1 MKTQWQDIV
10 LCGLFISAILAGSI
24 GIVWIIHPWT
34 VAWFKSYHVLVDA
47 AAAAIAYGLL
57 SALAVRL
64 MLAIKPM
71 PREKASYPMDHP
83 ILTYWKLLTIV
94 YRLGKGALGWFVP
107 IFAAPVLDALFGAR
121 VGRDVAFGGT
131 IDDPY
136 MVSIGDGVILG
147 NASLVTGNY
156 IDKGMLVC
164 GTVTIGNGATIG
176 ANAIVLPNT
185 TIGEGA
191 TVVSGAVVGPDA
203 VINAGEVWRGNP
215 ARLWTGAKPQA
226 RPAASGDN

>member
-10 LCGLFISAILAGSI
+10 LCGLFIGAILAGSL
-24 GIVWIIHPWT
+24 GVVWIIHPWT
-34 VAWFKSYHVLVDA
+34 VAWFRSYHVLVDA
-47 AAAAIAYGLL
+47 AAAAIAYGLI
-57 SALAVRL
+57 SSMVVRL

-71 PREKASYPMDHP
+71 PMQKMSYPLDHP
-83 ILTYWKLLTIV
+83 ILTYWKLLTLL
-94 YRLGKGALGWFVP
+94 YRFGRGALAWFVP
-107 IFAAPVLDALFGAR
+107 FFAEPLLDALFGAR
-121 VGRDVAFGGT
+121 VGRDVAFGGK

-164 GTVTIGNGATIG
+164 GTVTIGKGATIG

-215 ARLWTGAKPQA
+215 ARLWTSGKSPGRATP
-226 RPAASGDN
+226 SGDS